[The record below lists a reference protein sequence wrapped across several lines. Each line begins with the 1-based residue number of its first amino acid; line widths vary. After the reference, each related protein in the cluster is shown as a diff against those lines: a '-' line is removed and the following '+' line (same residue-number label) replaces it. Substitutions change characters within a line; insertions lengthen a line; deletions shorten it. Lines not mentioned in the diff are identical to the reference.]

1 MCQEGFVWLHTSWL
15 SIGSRFQVRLGN
27 KWKASMC
34 CDVASKKGVKNAL
47 WSSAGHPSSSPWG
60 GGGDVVLVRGK
71 VSTWRGIKR
80 LCGTQQDTSPS
91 KRGEGG

>member
-1 MCQEGFVWLHTSWL
+1 
-15 SIGSRFQVRLGN
+15 
-27 KWKASMC
+27 MC

-71 VSTWRGIKR
+71 VSTWRGIKKA
-80 LCGTQQDTSPS
+80 LWHSAGHLSITE
-91 KRGEGG
+91 RGEGG